1 MPGEA
6 AMFSG
11 KRKALEQQV
20 AELTEELERTGALG
34 VLHLKQERADL
45 EAQLK
50 GLNDEIV
57 RQRREAPEQ
66 LQTELE
72 DIRARVSAARGEL
85 EGLRRDVV
93 ELSDA
98 AALQEVGVYQFHHP
112 LENAEAY
119 KHALA
124 QIGMEIKRFVKDKQA
139 VEAASGFT
147 FNNSEAKGRKVVSDL
162 SKLMLRAYNSE
173 ADIAVRTLKNGNLKT
188 AHDRLT
194 KAAVSVEKLGA
205 MMHIRISN
213 RYHALRLREL
223 ELVADYQVKLA
234 MEKEEARAE
243 RERLRDEE
251 RARREFAEAQK
262 KLDKELAHYRNAL
275 SAVSDD
281 DPAAAQLRDK
291 VAELEAA
298 REDVE
303 RRAAN
308 IRAGYVYVISN
319 FGAFGERMV
328 KIGMTRRLEP
338 MERVYELGDASVPFR
353 FDVHAIVFS
362 DDAVALE
369 QRLHQELADKRVNL
383 VNMRREF
390 FYATPQEVRD
400 VLQEVAA
407 ETAML
412 SYAEEPEAPEW
423 RQSEGERLKR
433 HTPEVAG
440 VA

>member
-1 MPGEA
+1 MGLFGA
-6 AMFSG
+6 KKDLQA
-11 KRKALEQQV
+11 KVEQLT
-20 AELTEELERTGALG
+20 AELRRTGAMDVLELERRRTQLRAELDGLSAQLEEQRQAAAAALEAE
-34 VLHLKQERADL
+34 LADL
-45 EAQLK
+45 H
-50 GLNDEIV
+50 
-57 RQRREAPEQ
+57 QRI
-66 LQTELE
+66 LG
-72 DIRARVSAARGEL
+72 ARNEVTA
-85 EGLRRDVV
+85 LRSKVV

-98 AALQEVGVYQFHHP
+98 AALQELGVYQFHHP
-112 LENAEAY
+112 LEHAEAY
-119 KHALA
+119 KLALA
-124 QIGMEIKRFVKDKQA
+124 QISTEIKAFVKNKQA

-188 AHDRLT
+188 AQDRLT
-194 KAAVSVEKLGA
+194 KAAISVEKLGS
-205 MMHIRISN
+205 MMHIRISTA
-213 RYHALRLREL
+213 YHQLRLREL

-234 MEKEEARAE
+234 IEKEEARAE

-251 RARREFAEAQK
+251 KARREFAEAER
-262 KLDKELAHYRNAL
+262 KLEKELSHYRNAL
-275 SAVSDD
+275 AGLSED
-281 DPAAAQLRDK
+281 DPAAEQLRAK
-291 VAELEAA
+291 VTELEAA

-338 MERVYELGDASVPFR
+338 MERVQELGDASVPFR
-353 FDVHAIVFS
+353 FDTHAIIFS

-369 QRLHQELADKRVNL
+369 HRLHSELADKRVNL
-383 VNMRREF
+383 VNLRREF

-400 VLQEVAA
+400 VLHRVADDV
-407 ETAML
+407 AML

-423 RQSEGERLKR
+423 RQSEGERLR
-433 HTPEVAG
+433 LAG
-440 VA
+440 AASGHPGRS